1 MIINEAV
8 ICLRVITGSARG
20 RQLRTLEG
28 DDVRPTTDRVKE
40 AMFSIVQFEI
50 EGRRVLDLFAGSGQL
65 GIEALSRGAKEA
77 TFVDREK
84 RAVAV
89 VKENL
94 AKTGLDGQ
102 SVIVQTDAFSFL
114 RMTGSEFDLVF
125 LDPPYGTG
133 MLQKALG
140 MLSSCVAQ
148 GGTVICEHPYGEE
161 MPEEAEKLKLY
172 RTYKYG
178 KTALTTYRKQTEE

>member
-1 MIINEAV
+1 MIFIEAV
-8 ICLRVITGSARG
+8 SCLRVITGSARG
-20 RQLRTLEG
+20 RQLRTLDG

-40 AMFSIVQFEI
+40 AMFSIIQFDI
-50 EGRRVLDLFAGSGQL
+50 EGRRILDLFAGSGQL

-77 TFVDREK
+77 TCVDRDK
-84 RAVAV
+84 RYVAII
-89 VKENL
+89 KENL
-94 AKTGLDGQ
+94 AKTGFDKN
-102 SVIVQTDAFSFL
+102 SVIMQTDAFSFL
-114 RMTGSEFDLVF
+114 RMTGGEFDIVF

-140 MLSSCVAQ
+140 MLSDCVAQ

-161 MPEEAEKLKLY
+161 MPETADELKLY

-178 KTALTTYRKQTEE
+178 KTALTTYRKETEE